1 MLGFVRTH
9 KETKLAEQ
17 ITFLVKMKV
26 FLEEILVANSLPLK
40 ITTKTLL
47 QLKRNSVNVQKHF
60 CKTN

>member
-17 ITFLVKMKV
+17 ITFMVKMKV
-26 FLEEILVANSLPLK
+26 FFEEILVANSLPLK
-40 ITTKTLL
+40 ITTKILL